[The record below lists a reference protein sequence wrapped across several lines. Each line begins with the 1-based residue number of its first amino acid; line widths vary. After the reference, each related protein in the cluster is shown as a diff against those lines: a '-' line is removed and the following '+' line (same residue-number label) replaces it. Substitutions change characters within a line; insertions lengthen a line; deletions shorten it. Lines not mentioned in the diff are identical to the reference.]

1 MNRTTWIRAGV
12 VAALAWA
19 VPALAQEEVAGG
31 PGEWLARY
39 TSARTL
45 GLGGAYVATADDP
58 LGVLWNPAGLSAM
71 DQNEVR
77 FENAQLF
84 EQTSINAFGF
94 AVPGNWLPS
103 FGITMVSL
111 GSGEF
116 QRTNDMNDDLGNFK
130 NGETAYLFTASRAF
144 SKRLAVGTNLKLVQQ
159 SVEDYSGQGFGLD
172 LGGTYDV
179 TPTVRVGLSFANLG
193 GPNLKLRD
201 VEEAYPMQI
210 RGGAA
215 AQILNGRAMIT
226 AQVDQSEGLGTRL
239 HAGAEYWV
247 QPGLGLRVGY
257 DDAYGAG
264 GFSYRFAPQYQVDYA
279 VADQPLGMTHR
290 VGLSYR
296 FGGFF
301 ASSKA
306 EPSVFSPTG
315 EKAVT
320 KIALNSRT
328 KADPE
333 EWTLE
338 IINKADEVVRRFS
351 GKGQPPAHVQW
362 DGKDE
367 TGMPLADGVYRYRLS
382 VKDREGRALLA
393 TARTLEIS
401 TTGPEGTVP
410 VIPVQGAVPEEIK

>member
-1 MNRTTWIRAGV
+1 MNRTAWIRAGV
-12 VAALAWA
+12 VAALVWA
-19 VPALAQEEVAGG
+19 VPAVAQEQNAGG

-71 DQNEVR
+71 DQNELR
-77 FENAQLF
+77 FENATLF

-116 QRTNDMNDDLGNFK
+116 DRTNDMNDPLGTFK
-130 NGETAYLFTASRAF
+130 TGETAYLFTASRAF
-144 SKRLAVGTNLKLVQQ
+144 SRRLAVGTNLKLVQQ
-159 SVEDYSGQGFGLD
+159 SVEDFSAQGFGMD
-172 LGGTYDV
+172 LGATYDL
-179 TPTVRVGLSFANLG
+179 TPTVRVGFSVANLM

-201 VEEAYPMQI
+201 VEEPYPTQI

-226 AQVDQSEGLGTRL
+226 AQVAQAEGLGASL
-239 HAGAEYWV
+239 HAGAEDWL

-257 DDAYGAG
+257 DDSNGAG

-279 VADQPLGMTHR
+279 IADQPLGLTHR
-290 VGLSYR
+290 VGVSYR

-320 KIALNSRT
+320 KITLNSRT

-333 EWTLE
+333 DWTLE
-338 IINKADEVVRRFS
+338 IVNKSDEVVRRFA

-367 TGMPLADGVYRYRLS
+367 TGMPLADGVYRYRLT
-382 VKDREGRALLA
+382 VKDREGRSLLA
-393 TARTLEIS
+393 TLHALEIS

-410 VIPVQGAVPEEIK
+410 VIPVQGAVPEDNK